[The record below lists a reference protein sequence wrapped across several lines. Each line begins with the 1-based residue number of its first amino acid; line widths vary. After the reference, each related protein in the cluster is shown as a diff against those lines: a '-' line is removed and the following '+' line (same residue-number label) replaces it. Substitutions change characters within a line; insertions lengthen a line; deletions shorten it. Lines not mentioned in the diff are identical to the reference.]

1 VTTVEPPPLAPAPSL
16 STVMREGSMA
26 QHTAAEGTD
35 FVTELLAGRL
45 DRAAYVDYLRCLRAV
60 YATLESLVRGTA
72 ADAVVAAVHDPDLE
86 RLAALD
92 ADLAFWDPAP
102 LVPTTSPAAAA
113 YVDHLTSLAGGPATR
128 VVAHHYTRYLGDLS
142 GGQVIGRLL
151 GRTYGLPAGSAGLSF
166 YAFGAVPKP
175 KRYKDAYRARLDAL
189 PLDAAGRAEVVDEVC
204 RAFEHNQRLLTAL
217 GDRHVPRP
225 A

>member
-1 VTTVEPPPLAPAPSL
+1 MLSVRDDAPAF
-16 STVMREGSMA
+16 T
-26 QHTAAEGTD
+26 
-35 FVTELLAGRL
+35 
-45 DRAAYVDYLRCLRAV
+45 
-60 YATLESLVRGTA
+60 
-72 ADAVVAAVHDPDLE
+72 
-86 RLAALD
+86 
-92 ADLAFWDPAP
+92 
-102 LVPTTSPAAAA
+102 
-113 YVDHLTSLAGGPATR
+113 
-128 VVAHHYTRYLGDLS
+128 AHHYTRYLGDLS

-151 GRTYGLPAGSAGLSF
+151 GRTYDLPAGSAGLAF